1 MTISD
6 ESRYRLY
13 LRLEQVLGP
22 EEATVLMESL
32 PPGGW
37 AAVAT
42 KRDIDALGLS
52 TKRDLEALGLSTK
65 RDIDSL
71 AVATKRDID
80 ALGLST
86 RRDMEAVRVDMR
98 GLEDRVD
105 LRFDAFSARMDARL
119 ERELRLMSWRVI
131 LAMLT
136 LASLAVA
143 APHL

>member
-13 LRLEQVLGP
+13 LRLEEVLGP
-22 EEATVLMESL
+22 EEATVLMEHL

-37 AAVAT
+37 AEVA
-42 KRDIDALGLS
+42 
-52 TKRDLEALGLSTK
+52 TKRDLEALGVSTT
-65 RDIDSL
+65 REM
-71 AVATKRDID
+71 A
-80 ALGLST
+80 AL
-86 RRDMEAVRVDMR
+86 RVDMR
-98 GLEDRVD
+98 GLEERVD

-136 LASLAVA
+136 LTSLAVA

>member
-13 LRLEQVLGP
+13 QRLEEVLGP
-22 EEATVLMESL
+22 EEAIALMEHL

-37 AAVAT
+37 AEVAT

-52 TKRDLEALGLSTK
+52 TKRDIDSLAVSTK
-65 RDIDSL
+65 RDIE
-71 AVATKRDID
+71 
-80 ALGLST
+80 ALGVST
-86 RRDMEAVRVDMR
+86 TREMEALRVDMR
-98 GLEDRVD
+98 GLGDRVD
-105 LRFDAFSARMDARL
+105 LRFEVLSARMDARL
-119 ERELRLMSWRVI
+119 ERELRLLSWRVI

-136 LASLAVA
+136 LVSVAVA